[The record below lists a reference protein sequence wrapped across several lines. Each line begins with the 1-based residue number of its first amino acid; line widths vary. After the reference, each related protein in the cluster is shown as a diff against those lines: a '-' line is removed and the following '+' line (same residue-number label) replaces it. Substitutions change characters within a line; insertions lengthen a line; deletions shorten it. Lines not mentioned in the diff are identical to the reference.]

1 MDAKQMLEAQRQL
14 LARFWYLHVIMDCF
28 TNLRGKTIHDEK
40 GLFFRAL
47 QEYPD
52 MVKHINAMPGLP
64 KFTTG
69 MIGVNTLRTVKEVAE
84 RLDSGQKWTTTLR
97 GNMSILLMNIEDYFL
112 DLEVS
117 PVNQDHH
124 LDIEKI
130 KDDGLG
136 EANFNMEHY

>member
-1 MDAKQMLEAQRQL
+1 MDAKQTLEAQRQL

-84 RLDSGQKWTTTLR
+84 RMDSGQKWTNTLK
-97 GNMSILLMNIEDYFL
+97 GNMAILLMNIEHYFL
-112 DLEVS
+112 EDRKSV
-117 PVNQDHH
+117 V
-124 LDIEKI
+124 
-130 KDDGLG
+130 
-136 EANFNMEHY
+136 